1 MEENKNTLMT
11 QTISNTYTS
20 ISAKTMEEKK
30 KLYNA
35 LEQCDVLLN
44 DCEDAEIELKDFYVA
59 KYEKQD
65 ELTGEIKTK
74 YRTIIF
80 DEAGKSYATG
90 SYGIFNSLRKI
101 VTTFGEPV
109 TWTESLKVKV
119 VKKSIGNG
127 KTSLTLMV
135 L

>member
-11 QTISNTYTS
+11 QTISNTYTT
-20 ISAKTMEEKK
+20 ISVKTMEEKK

-59 KYEKQD
+59 KYDRLDEK
-65 ELTGEIKTK
+65 TGEIKTK

-80 DEAGKSYATG
+80 RSYFTCLFI
-90 SYGIFNSLRKI
+90 YTVIFFTVNIFNINCFIYTVINK
-101 VTTFGEPV
+101 
-109 TWTESLKVKV
+109 
-119 VKKSIGNG
+119 
-127 KTSLTLMV
+127 
-135 L
+135 